1 MPLIRAVS
9 DKPTSDIK
17 VRRTSHAIREVG
29 TVEGTKASPNT
40 AEKSKTVQT
49 GQTSLKEL
57 STGGR
62 SQNFRRVTLGI
73 VIQCFQQVLVHC
85 GMISDMQLMSF
96 LVITYYAVSE

>member
-1 MPLIRAVS
+1 MAVICAVS
-9 DKPTSDIK
+9 DKPTSDIE

-29 TVEGTKASPNT
+29 NVEGTKASPNT

-49 GQTSLKEL
+49 GQTSLKGL

-62 SQNFRRVTLGI
+62 SQNFRRVTLGV
-73 VIQCFQQVLVHC
+73 VIQCFQQVLVHY
-85 GMISDMQLMSF
+85 GMKSDMQLMSF